1 MSDNYFTDDEDSN
14 FINSSLIHSTQINS
28 SDLDNE
34 NDFGEKSNN
43 SSQFN
48 TDSNDNNNN
57 VDNSQKA
64 TVVAKNITNNQDFN
78 QIPIDFIE
86 NTRGGLDLLMQNYI
100 LQKHRKNTKGTI
112 NYKCRIKTDINGKS
126 QNCPAS
132 ITLTDTGKY
141 FCGSNDHNHE
151 PLMEIELDMIELRR
165 NLKLK
170 VKANPKKAIKQLY
183 TEILR
188 KFQNENRK
196 KYTREEMRKFFPKY
210 GSIQAGL
217 HKFRKKIYHATLS
230 TESNLD
236 IGEGLDINYN
246 IRYSI

>member
-57 VDNSQKA
+57 VDNSQMA

-100 LQKHRKNTKGTI
+100 LQKHRKNTKGT
-112 NYKCRIKTDINGKS
+112 
-126 QNCPAS
+126 
-132 ITLTDTGKY
+132 TLTI
-141 FCGSNDHNHE
+141 SVE
-151 PLMEIELDMIELRR
+151 
-165 NLKLK
+165 
-170 VKANPKKAIKQLY
+170 
-183 TEILR
+183 
-188 KFQNENRK
+188 
-196 KYTREEMRKFFPKY
+196 
-210 GSIQAGL
+210 
-217 HKFRKKIYHATLS
+217 
-230 TESNLD
+230 
-236 IGEGLDINYN
+236 
-246 IRYSI
+246 